1 MINYLKK
8 NKWRIILS
16 TIVTLV
22 PMLAGL
28 IIWNILPETLPIHW
42 GPTGE
47 IDGWTS
53 KGFAVFGIPSIMAGI
68 NLLCIIVTG
77 LDHKNKNQNRKVF
90 DIVFWIVP
98 VMALLL
104 GAIVYLTALGVNV
117 SAPNIM
123 VAVLGILFVFI
134 GNYIPK
140 SKLNYTIGIKI
151 IWTLESEANWLATHR
166 FAGKV
171 WLLGG
176 IVLALSAFVPMV
188 ALVWITIAVLVLM
201 VAIPLVYSYLY
212 FRRHEKDEGYFRVG
226 EIEKQSEEDGE

>member
-8 NKWRIILS
+8 NKGKIILS

-28 IIWNILPETLPIHW
+28 IIWNMLPDTLPIHW

-53 KGFAVFGIPSIMAGI
+53 KGFAVLGMPAIMVGL
-68 NLLCIIVTG
+68 NFLCIIATG

-90 DIVFWIVP
+90 DIVFWIAP

-123 VAVLGILFVFI
+123 IAVLGILFVFI

-140 SKLNYTIGIKI
+140 SKQNYTIGIKI

-171 WLLGG
+171 WLIGG
-176 IVLALSAFVPMV
+176 IVLVLSAFVPAV
-188 ALVWITIAVLVLM
+188 ALLWIAISVLVLM
-201 VAIPLVYSYLY
+201 IAIPFVYSYLY
-212 FRRHEKDEGYFRVG
+212 FRRHENDEGYFRVG
-226 EIEKQSEEDGE
+226 EIEKQNEEDGE

>member
-1 MINYLKK
+1 
-8 NKWRIILS
+8 
-16 TIVTLV
+16 
-22 PMLAGL
+22 
-28 IIWNILPETLPIHW
+28 
-42 GPTGE
+42 
-47 IDGWTS
+47 
-53 KGFAVFGIPSIMAGI
+53 MAGI